1 LEEKKKKKKGK
12 LKTSPFYYFDYLISK
27 GKKIALND
35 SILIVGSP
43 RSGTTWLMEIFE
55 SIPGYT
61 YLFEPLQ
68 RLWFPSSIKIGFNQR
83 PYLPPEENNPEYKE
97 YLRKIFT
104 GQIVSKYPPYG
115 NNIEMTINR
124 LFSKKLIVKSI
135 RLTRLLP
142 WIDKRFQLRNITYI
156 IRHPCAV
163 IASQIKTGFGGYQND
178 YPYTNRFPS
187 KDMIIE
193 EASNIDIIDSSIIN
207 KLKRI
212 KTTEELLAAAWCLDN
227 YVPLYFLDSHKWN
240 MIVYEKLVTD
250 GEPEL
255 RKLFGEIGE
264 EDSSDF
270 AVTQL
275 KKPSMLTIEKDP
287 NTVLRSDIQLS
298 KWKKSLS
305 KEQIKRILNIV
316 EDFGLNFYTEK
327 SEPDYDNIRVKNIK

>member
-1 LEEKKKKKKGK
+1 MEEEKKGK
-12 LKTSPFYYFDYLISK
+12 LKISPFSYFDYAISK

-55 SIPGYT
+55 NIHGYT
-61 YLFEPLQ
+61 HLFEPLQ
-68 RLWFPSSIKIGFNQR
+68 KLWFPSSIKVGFNRR
-83 PYLPPEENNPEYKE
+83 PYLPPEEDKPEYE
-97 YLRKIFT
+97 VYLRKILT
-104 GQIVSKYPPYG
+104 GQIVSRYPPFG
-115 NNIEMTINR
+115 INLEMVINR

-163 IASQIKTGFGGYQND
+163 IASQIKTGFSGYQND
-178 YPYTNRFPS
+178 YNYTNRFPS
-187 KDMIIE
+187 KDVIIA
-193 EASNIDIIDSSIIN
+193 EASNIDIIDSSLIK

-212 KTTEELLAAAWCLDN
+212 KTIEEVLATAWCLDN
-227 YVPLYFLDSHKWN
+227 YVPLYYLDSQKWN

-264 EDSSDF
+264 EDSTDL
-270 AVTQL
+270 AINQL

-287 NTVLRSDIQLS
+287 KTVLSTDIQLS

-305 KEQIKRILNIV
+305 KDKIKRILSIV

-327 SEPDYDNIRVKNIK
+327 NEPDYDNVRVLFKK